1 MQEHD
6 DDEMI
11 GPEQTESLRAWI
23 EECNEADRARS
34 QYPAYGVD
42 DDEMETSRHNH
53 GVSHA
58 NA

>member
-34 QYPAYGVD
+34 QYQAYGVD
-42 DDEMETSRHNH
+42 DED
-53 GVSHA
+53 A
-58 NA
+58 

>member
-34 QYPAYGVD
+34 VYPAYGVD
-42 DDEMETSRHNH
+42 DED
-53 GVSHA
+53 A
-58 NA
+58 